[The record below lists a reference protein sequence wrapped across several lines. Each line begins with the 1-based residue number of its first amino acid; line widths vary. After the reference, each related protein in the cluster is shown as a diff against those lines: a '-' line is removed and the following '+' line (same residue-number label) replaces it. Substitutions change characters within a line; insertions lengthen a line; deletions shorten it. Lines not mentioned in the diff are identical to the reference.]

1 MPSSTFAHSSRKVE
15 DRAASEAVH
24 CWGRPMSFNTSSHKM
39 SGVRSPVLASAM
51 SFSAIASLMPSLRNG
66 VIGTALL
73 PYQAAYRLGSFCFH
87 VEPAG
92 SWRIVAGGAQL
103 RTLLQGVVC
112 PVTDVLKSGGFAC
125 PRCKAIMDEVVR
137 IAPLASEPGLIGYE
151 CPACRYVT
159 SVVLQPRG
167 PSSGAR

>member
-1 MPSSTFAHSSRKVE
+1 
-15 DRAASEAVH
+15 
-24 CWGRPMSFNTSSHKM
+24 MSFNTSSHKM

-137 IAPLASEPGLIGYE
+137 IAPLASEPGLM
-151 CPACRYVT
+151 
-159 SVVLQPRG
+159 
-167 PSSGAR
+167 SSLPVRDKLGFAAEGAIFRRTLRSYARCEL